1 MKAKKVFSVLM
12 AAAMMAGVMTG
23 GTATTVSA
31 ADTYKVAFLP
41 TDMSATFASWLASEL
56 QTAFDQYDDME
67 LTVID
72 SKNELETQIS
82 SLETCVSQGYDY
94 IILLPLEPAAE
105 DDLVEG
111 YINDG
116 TPIMNINLDDLAVE
130 KASSVIANPYDL
142 GTVVAEEAKKN
153 LPEDANVV
161 VLLGP
166 SGNTDSIERRRAY
179 EDVLFSQNENITILD
194 EQIGDWEK
202 SKGMEYMENWLQV
215 YDDVDA
221 VISMNDAMAIG
232 AYEAAKDAGVADD
245 IQFYGVDG
253 LADAAVAINDGDYI
267 IFSLRIFFSHAIINF
282 NKTTDT
288 RGNFSMKLTQLE
300 YFCVAARYHNIT
312 KAAKEL
318 FVTQPSISN
327 AIKALEE
334 EFGVNL
340 FFRNNNK
347 LTLTPEGEL
356 FYKSAEGLLAHADSV
371 ETEFHELRKK
381 ITPIRIG
388 IPPMLGT
395 IYLPELYLSLK
406 ENFPEVDF
414 RLFEF
419 GSIKACE
426 LVLEEKLDIAIV
438 NAEQPAI
445 DKCNRL
451 RTGCRRLLL
460 RFLLWDIS

>member
-153 LPEDANVV
+153 LPEDAKVV

-253 LADAAVAINDGDYI
+253 LAAINDGEMNATALQDAQVMAEEGA
-267 IFSLRIFFSHAIINF
+267 RIAHEVLTGE
-282 NKTTDT
+282 NKDGYEKVQIPVT
-288 RGNFSMKLTQLE
+288 L
-300 YFCVAARYHNIT
+300 IT
-312 KAAKEL
+312 KDN
-318 FVTQPSISN
+318 VS
-327 AIKALEE
+327 
-334 EFGVNL
+334 EFID
-340 FFRNNNK
+340 R
-347 LTLTPEGEL
+347 
-356 FYKSAEGLLAHADSV
+356 Y
-371 ETEFHELRKK
+371 TEN
-381 ITPIRIG
+381 G
-388 IPPMLGT
+388 ML
-395 IYLPELYLSLK
+395 K
-406 ENFPEVDF
+406 
-414 RLFEF
+414 
-419 GSIKACE
+419 
-426 LVLEEKLDIAIV
+426 
-438 NAEQPAI
+438 
-445 DKCNRL
+445 
-451 RTGCRRLLL
+451 
-460 RFLLWDIS
+460 